1 MKTPHQI
8 ACNTV
13 IDQYGFPASMSAK
26 KALDKVLDAR
36 DCQTPHDLLD
46 VIAKAIEA
54 DRAQRKRADEI
65 MCNLL
70 MEATICIGGVLAAE
84 QDGLIT
90 LSDHDKRLLTRAR
103 EHTAT
108 VYADLNNEDDK

>member
-8 ACNTV
+8 ACDTV
-13 IDQYGFPASMSAK
+13 RDQYGFPASMGAK

-54 DRAQRKRADEI
+54 DRLQRPSTDALEQALTEWNAAKLLDSGDEEYDAAQEMGESI
-65 MCNLL
+65 EEYLN
-70 MEATICIGGVLAAE
+70 
-84 QDGLIT
+84 
-90 LSDHDKRLLTRAR
+90 
-103 EHTAT
+103 
-108 VYADLNNEDDK
+108 DLEES